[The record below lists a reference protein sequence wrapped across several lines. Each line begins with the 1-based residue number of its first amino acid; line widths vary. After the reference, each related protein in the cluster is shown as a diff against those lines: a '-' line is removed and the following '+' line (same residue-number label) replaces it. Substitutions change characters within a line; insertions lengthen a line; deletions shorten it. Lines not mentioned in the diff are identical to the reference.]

1 MPDNE
6 NRRNLVLIL
15 AFLKVRAFTFDG
27 EYMIISLVQKK
38 RSSFMIMIADAEKG
52 VFDLTVR

>member
-1 MPDNE
+1 MK
-6 NRRNLVLIL
+6 NRRSLVLIL

>member
-1 MPDNE
+1 MK

-27 EYMIISLVQKK
+27 EYMIISLVQ
-38 RSSFMIMIADAEKG
+38 
-52 VFDLTVR
+52 TVIPHSRALPPAPRILQIWS